1 MKRLGMRTD
10 SLFPLGDMMAGI
22 NGFFLTRRRP
32 GKIRIETIFFFERV
46 RYMDN

>member
-22 NGFFLTRRRP
+22 NDFLSFGRKKA
-32 GKIRIETIFFFERV
+32 G
-46 RYMDN
+46 